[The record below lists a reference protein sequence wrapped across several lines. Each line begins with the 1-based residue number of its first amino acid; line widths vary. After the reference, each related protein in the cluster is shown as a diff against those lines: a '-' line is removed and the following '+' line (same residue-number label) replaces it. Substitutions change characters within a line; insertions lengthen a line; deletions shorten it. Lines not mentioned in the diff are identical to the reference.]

1 MFEQLPSR
9 APSIQSN
16 ATRRPPSEAI
26 DDTPFDDHPVD
37 HGDLQLHAP
46 DRKMA
51 GESTQRWWE
60 MSLVLK
66 NTGSVA
72 RDHLASERTFLAW
85 MRTSVSLAM
94 AGVAVAQLFRLS
106 KPARPPLQLPS
117 DAAVDPTSS
126 NADAQRRLLETLD
139 AYYSALTYD
148 LETSNRNRR
157 FAKPLGG
164 LLIATGLITMLIGM
178 YRYFL
183 TQHLLTRDQYSATR
197 TPVFF
202 ISALT
207 GSIMIVIFGCLL
219 GSAR

>member
-46 DRKMA
+46 DRKMT

-94 AGVAVAQLFRLS
+94 AGVGEWRVGLTIARDISILNRYLTTRFLSAAVAQLFRLS

-164 LLIATGLITMLIGM
+164 LLIATGLITMLIG
-178 YRYFL
+178 
-183 TQHLLTRDQYSATR
+183 
-197 TPVFF
+197 
-202 ISALT
+202 
-207 GSIMIVIFGCLL
+207 
-219 GSAR
+219 

>member
-1 MFEQLPSR
+1 MP
-9 APSIQSN
+9 
-16 ATRRPPSEAI
+16 
-26 DDTPFDDHPVD
+26 
-37 HGDLQLHAP
+37 
-46 DRKMA
+46 
-51 GESTQRWWE
+51 RWWE

-94 AGVAVAQLFRLS
+94 AGVGELRVGLTIARDISILNRYLTTRFLFAAVAQLFRLS

-164 LLIATGLITMLIGM
+164 LLIATGLITMLIGQ
-178 YRYFL
+178 Y
-183 TQHLLTRDQYSATR
+183 HILLPSSSSGNRELIPFPCLFNESICSNPIQACID
-197 TPVFF
+197 
-202 ISALT
+202 ISLHNI
-207 GSIMIVIFGCLL
+207 S
-219 GSAR
+219 